1 MELALKNVKE
11 SKMISEKNKKAILD
25 FCSFCFAEG
34 LSVERVEHYARIL
47 KKIAEIFRRDFE
59 EATKA
64 DDYAEEVKWI
74 RVVTP
79 SRTGL
84 YLNSC

>member
-1 MELALKNVKE
+1 MQLL
-11 SKMISEKNKKAILD
+11 
-25 FCSFCFAEG
+25 FCRG
-34 LSVERVEHYARIL
+34 LSIEKVEQYALFL

-64 DDYAEEVKWI
+64 DEYAEEVKWI